1 MPRRSPVFTGQL
13 ALLGLALLA
22 APPARAGLFDFTRPP
37 RHLEVYTVTDTTE
50 SGRTYPAPTRQQP
63 QYYRAVSLGH
73 RDIGGAIAGDK
84 TPPEDVA
91 VQLIARELAKLGY
104 LPASEKTP
112 PPTLV
117 LVFAW
122 GTLNADTRPSMT
134 RGFPDVQTNRQQI
147 VRFLGGERLGITKDN
162 YNGSLMPASF
172 SLRLMDHEARD
183 FYAAGTD
190 NYYIAVVTAYDL
202 AAMERNPTVTL
213 DHLWITRIACP
224 SNGVALP
231 DVLPAMLAVAG
242 PHLGRETPRPVRT
255 VTPFGRQG
263 TVSYGELQVVEY
275 LGNAP
280 RESRDRP
287 QGTDKPKP

>member
-1 MPRRSPVFTGQL
+1 MRSFLQVL
-13 ALLGLALLA
+13 AGKLAPLCLA
-22 APPARAGLFDFTRPP
+22 AAPLAAHAGLFDFTRPP
-37 RHLEVYTVTDTTE
+37 RDLEVFAVTDTTE
-50 SGRTYPAPTRQQP
+50 SGRACPAPTPQHP

-73 RDIGGAIAGDK
+73 RDLGGAIARDK

-91 VQLIARELAKLGY
+91 VRIIARELAKRGY
-104 LPASEKTP
+104 LPASEQTP

-134 RGFPDVQTNRQQI
+134 RGFPAVQKNRQQI
-147 VRFLGGERLGITKDN
+147 VRFLGGEKLGLTKDS
-162 YNGSLMPASF
+162 YDGSLMPSSF
-172 SLRLMDHEARD
+172 SMRLMDHEARD

-202 AAMERNPTVTL
+202 AAMARNPTVTL

-224 SNGVALP
+224 SNGVSLP
-231 DVLPAMLAVAG
+231 DVLPAMLAIGG
-242 PHLGRETPRPVRT
+242 PHFGRETARPVRT
-255 VTPFGRQG
+255 VTPFGRRG

-275 LGNAP
+275 LSNSP
-280 RESRDRP
+280 RETGGRP
-287 QGTDKPKP
+287 KDAAKPAR